1 MNFNRIS
8 ILTAFAL
15 RNRITSRSPHL
26 TETAIESSIAN
37 GCQAKRNQPNDFSYY
52 LFEKEKIAE
61 YNSGTNCHPKNFPA
75 ALALLDCPSYF
86 SIKLVNN
93 KLDIFQ

>member
-15 RNRITSRSPHL
+15 RNRMTSRSPHL

-37 GCQAKRNQPNDFSYY
+37 GCQAKRNQPSDFGYY
-52 LFEKEKIAE
+52 LFEKEKLNITVVLTATQKI
-61 YNSGTNCHPKNFPA
+61 S
-75 ALALLDCPSYF
+75 LRL
-86 SIKLVNN
+86 
-93 KLDIFQ
+93 